1 MICRMKGQANTPR
14 LLGLLG
20 GVAVLLLITN
30 WSPMRAVAY
39 GVIWSVAAVVLVV
52 RDRRR
57 SAETVVPE
65 SRS

>member
-39 GVIWSVAAVVLVV
+39 AVIWSIAAVVLVV

>member
-1 MICRMKGQANTPR
+1 MKGQANTPR

-57 SAETVVPE
+57 SAEAVAPE
-65 SRS
+65 LRS

>member
-1 MICRMKGQANTPR
+1 MKGQANTPR

-39 GVIWSVAAVVLVV
+39 AVIWSIAAVVLVV

>member
-1 MICRMKGQANTPR
+1 MKGQANTPR

-57 SAETVVPE
+57 GAETPDPE
-65 SRS
+65 PRS